1 MIIESYILKFIIN
14 YMKKGEK
21 NMDIRMLNVEKD
33 LIKVNKHIE
42 RLCKS
47 DSLSMQKVMDFVLL
61 NRGKQLRPIL
71 TILCSRLKNKNVDV
85 TEIAAVV
92 EMCHTASLIHDDII
106 DNADM
111 RRGQA
116 SVQTK
121 FGKEMAVY
129 AGDFMIFSAI
139 GRTKLTNK
147 LWYKSM
153 FNKLELMSDGEVN
166 QYDHLY
172 DLSITEEKYIKN
184 IVGKTSALFEIACV
198 AGAYEGKC
206 NKEEREKVE
215 QFARCFGI
223 AFQIRDDLMDFISN
237 KAISEKTIHND
248 FRSGYYTLPAI
259 FTFNSDKYGDE
270 LKEIALSFKN
280 DEDENDTLNKRIH
293 DLIINANGFEYTYRV
308 FKKYLSM
315 SIDSLASFKE
325 TDSAKKLFMILDY
338 LDNSVNELMSEVI

>member
-1 MIIESYILKFIIN
+1 
-14 YMKKGEK
+14 MKKGEK

-166 QYDHLY
+166 PSLR
-172 DLSITEEKYIKN
+172 SKYYRR
-184 IVGKTSALFEIACV
+184 EI
-198 AGAYEGKC
+198 Y
-206 NKEEREKVE
+206 
-215 QFARCFGI
+215 
-223 AFQIRDDLMDFISN
+223 
-237 KAISEKTIHND
+237 
-248 FRSGYYTLPAI
+248 
-259 FTFNSDKYGDE
+259 
-270 LKEIALSFKN
+270 
-280 DEDENDTLNKRIH
+280 
-293 DLIINANGFEYTYRV
+293 
-308 FKKYLSM
+308 KKYCRQN
-315 SIDSLASFKE
+315 ISL
-325 TDSAKKLFMILDY
+325 
-338 LDNSVNELMSEVI
+338 V